1 MSANSDL
8 LDLRIIAA
16 VELLKQEDAIQGN
29 AVGYLKDLKAD
40 IERSIRTNAPTE
52 VSRVPYQKARLKS
65 LLGEVDDLI
74 AANLRKVR
82 TKVIRDLQQVADEE
96 AQKLVADMRM
106 VLGVEFSV
114 PTITAEQ
121 IMKLADDTLIEGAPS
136 AEWWSR
142 QIPKLRMRF
151 ADQMRAGIAR
161 GETTDQLVNRIRG
174 LKARGPQPGIAG
186 LMDMAER
193 DLYALVRTSVQ
204 SVANAAHLEVMDKND
219 DVVKGIMWVS
229 TLDSRTTP
237 ICQALDGKTWDNERK
252 PIGHKFPFPGPIAH
266 WGCRS
271 TQTPLLKSWEELARE
286 AGGDTTLAA
295 KLDKMPEGN
304 RASLDGA
311 VPQSFKYE
319 DWLKKQ
325 PEARQIKILGP
336 RRFELWAD
344 GKIKSLTELVSP
356 RGDAIPL
363 RDLKK

>member
-16 VELLKQEDAIQGN
+16 VELLKQEDAVQGN
-29 AVGYLKDLKAD
+29 AIGYLKDLKAD
-40 IERSIRTNAPTE
+40 IELSILNNAPTE
-52 VSRVPYQKARLKS
+52 VSRVPYQKARLNN
-65 LLGEVDDLI
+65 LLKEVDGLI
-74 AANLRKVR
+74 ASSMGKVR
-82 TKVIRDLQQVADEE
+82 SQMIRELKAVADEE
-96 AQKLVADMRM
+96 AKKVVGDFKM

-121 IMKLADDTLIEGAPS
+121 IIKLADDTLVQGAPS
-136 AEWWSR
+136 AEWWAR

-174 LKARGPQPGIAG
+174 FKARGPQPGIAG

-204 SVANAAHLEVMDKND
+204 TVANAAHLEVYDKND
-219 DVVKGIMWVS
+219 DVVKGIMWVA

-237 ICQALDGKTWDNERK
+237 ICQALDGLTWDNDLK
-252 PIGHKFPFPGPIAH
+252 PIGHKFPFPGPTAH

-271 TQTPLLKSWEELARE
+271 TQSPVLKSWEELARE

-295 KLDKMPEGN
+295 KLDKMPAGN
-304 RASLDGA
+304 RASLEGE
-311 VPQSFKYE
+311 VPQSMNYE
-319 DWLKKQ
+319 DWLRKQ
-325 PEARQIKILGP
+325 PEARQVKILG
-336 RRFELWAD
+336 RGRFELWSD

-356 RGDAIPL
+356 RGDTITL